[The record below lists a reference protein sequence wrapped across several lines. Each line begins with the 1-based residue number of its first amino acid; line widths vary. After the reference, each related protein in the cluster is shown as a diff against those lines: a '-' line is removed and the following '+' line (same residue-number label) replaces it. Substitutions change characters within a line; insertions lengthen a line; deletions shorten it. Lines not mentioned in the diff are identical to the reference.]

1 MEGVVKKML
10 RIDMAAKSARE
21 EEIGANYKGLG
32 GRGLTGHIVF
42 HEVPPS
48 ADPLGRENKLIFAA
62 GILAGTAVP
71 NNGRLS
77 VGAKSPLTNG
87 IKEANSGGA
96 AAQKIARL
104 GFQAI
109 VIENC
114 AEELTVVKVDRKGV
128 TFIPAS
134 SVKGLGNYDLIEN
147 LKAAHGNNAASISIG
162 PAGEMKLKT
171 ASVIVTTPDFK
182 PRTAARGGLG
192 AVMGSKNLKAIVID
206 DTGSEKMAVKDK
218 AGLKEAASQLSTTIL
233 ANPLVGVFKELGTP
247 ALVMLTQT
255 LGCLPTKNYSSGQ
268 FAGVEKIC
276 GERMAEII
284 KSRSNSQNTHRCMSG
299 CIVGCSNV
307 YTDEKGEEIV
317 SGLEYETIALNGS
330 NCMISDLDTIARI
343 NRLCNDIGVDTM
355 DVGAALAVGMEAGLL
370 RWGDGTAAL
379 GLIEEI
385 RKGTDRGLMIG
396 NGCKFTG
403 EKLGVKRIP
412 HVKGQSLSG
421 YDPRG
426 LKGTGVTYSTSPM
439 GADHTCGLVL
449 PNPADPSYSPVSA
462 TGQTAPSQFIQIYMA
477 ALDSLGVC
485 MMAGLPLLEAPGAE
499 QYLVASVAATTGESL
514 TQDYL
519 IELGK
524 KVLQTERAFNDT
536 AGFTTKDDRL
546 PEFFFK
552 EQLTPGNNVFDVPEN
567 EIDKVNRFA

>member
-1 MEGVVKKML
+1 MNKIL
-10 RIDMAAKSARE
+10 RIDMAAKTAKE
-21 EEIGANYKGLG
+21 EKIRDEYRGLG
-32 GRGLTGHIVF
+32 GRGLTARIITT
-42 HEVPPS
+42 EVPPM
-48 ADPLGRENKLIFAA
+48 ADPLGGENKLVFAP
-62 GILAGTAVP
+62 GILAGTIVP
-71 NNGRLS
+71 NTGRLS

-96 AAQKIARL
+96 AAQKLARL
-104 GFQAI
+104 GFQAV
-109 VIENC
+109 VIENS
-114 AEELTVVKVDRKGV
+114 AAELTTVTIDKNGV
-128 TFIPAS
+128 TFTPAS
-134 SVKGLGNYDLIEN
+134 SMKGLGNYELIEK
-147 LKAAHGNNAASISIG
+147 LKTTYGENISTISIG
-162 PAGEMKLKT
+162 PAGEMKLKA
-171 ASVIVTTPDFK
+171 ASVSVTTPDFY

-192 AVMGSKNLKAIVID
+192 AVMGSKNLKAVVVD
-206 DTGSEKMAVKDK
+206 DTGSDEIAVKDK
-218 AGLKEAASQLSTTIL
+218 AGLKEAVSQLSKTIL

-268 FAGVEKIC
+268 FAGAEKVC
-276 GERMAEII
+276 GENMAGII
-284 KSRSNSQNTHRCMSG
+284 KNRPNGQNTHRCMNG
-299 CIVGCSNV
+299 CIVGCSNI

-317 SGLEYETIALNGS
+317 SGFEYETIALAGS
-330 NCMISDLDTIARI
+330 NCMIDDLDTIAQI

-355 DVGAALAVGMEAGLL
+355 DIGGALAVGMEAGLL
-370 RWGDGTAAL
+370 GWGDGKAAV

-385 RKGTDRGLMIG
+385 HKGTDRGLMIG

-421 YDPRG
+421 YDPRA

-462 TGQTAPSQFIQIYMA
+462 TGQTAPSQFMQIYMA

-485 MMAGLPLLEAPGAE
+485 MMAGLPLLDAPGSE
-499 QYLVASVAATTGESL
+499 QYLVSSVAAITDEAL
-514 TQDYL
+514 AQDYL

-524 KVLQTERAFNDT
+524 KVLQTERAFNDA

-546 PEFFFK
+546 PEFFTK
-552 EQLTPGNNVFDVPEN
+552 EQLKPGDNVFDVPEG
-567 EIDKVNRFA
+567 EIDTVNRFA

>member
-1 MEGVVKKML
+1 MKKIL
-10 RIDMAAKSARE
+10 RIDMTARTAKE
-21 EEIGANYKGLG
+21 EEIGDEYRGRG
-32 GRGLTGHIVF
+32 GRGLTARIISM
-42 HEVPPS
+42 EVPPMT
-48 ADPLGRENKLIFAA
+48 DPLGGENKLVFAA
-62 GILAGTAVP
+62 GILAGTTVP
-71 NNGRLS
+71 NTGRLS

-109 VIENC
+109 VIEGI
-114 AEELTVVKVDRKGV
+114 ASELTTVRIAKNGV
-128 TFIPAS
+128 TFTPVS
-134 SVKGLGNYDLIEN
+134 SMKGLGNYELIEK
-147 LKAAHGNNAASISIG
+147 LKTTYGDNISTISIG
-162 PAGEMKLKT
+162 PAGEMKLKA
-171 ASVIVTTPDFK
+171 ASVSVTTPDFH

-192 AVMGSKNLKAIVID
+192 AVMGSKNLKAIIVD
-206 DTGSEKMAVKDK
+206 DTGSDEMAVKDK
-218 AGLKEAASQLSTTIL
+218 AGLKEAASQLSKTIL

-268 FAGVEKIC
+268 FAGAEKLS
-276 GERMAEII
+276 GENLAAII
-284 KSRSNSQNTHRCMSG
+284 KSSESTHRCMNG
-299 CIVGCSNV
+299 CIVGCSNI
-307 YTDEKGEEIV
+307 YTDEKGEMIV
-317 SGLEYETIALNGS
+317 SGFEYETIALAGS
-330 NCMISDLDTIARI
+330 NCMIDDLDTIAQI

-355 DVGAALAVGMEAGLL
+355 DIGAALAVGMEAGLL

-462 TGQTAPSQFIQIYMA
+462 AGQTAPSQFMQIYMA

-499 QYLVASVAATTGESL
+499 QYLVASVVAITGGSL
-514 TQDYL
+514 AQDYL

-524 KVLQTERAFNDT
+524 KVLRTERAFNDA

-546 PEFFFK
+546 PEFFTK
-552 EQLTPGNNVFDVPEN
+552 EHLKPGDHVFDVPER
-567 EIDKVNRFA
+567 EIDTVNRFA

>member
-1 MEGVVKKML
+1 MNKIL
-10 RIDMAAKSARE
+10 RIDMAAKTAKE
-21 EEIGANYKGLG
+21 EKIRDEYRGLG
-32 GRGLTGHIVF
+32 GRGLTARIITT
-42 HEVPPS
+42 EVPPM
-48 ADPLGRENKLIFAA
+48 ADPLGGENKLVFAP
-62 GILAGTAVP
+62 GILAGTIVP
-71 NNGRLS
+71 NTGRLS

-96 AAQKIARL
+96 AAQKLARL
-104 GFQAI
+104 GFQAV
-109 VIENC
+109 VIENS
-114 AEELTVVKVDRKGV
+114 AAELTTVTIDKNGV
-128 TFIPAS
+128 TFTPAS
-134 SVKGLGNYDLIEN
+134 SMKGLGNYELIEK
-147 LKAAHGNNAASISIG
+147 LKTTYGENISTISIG
-162 PAGEMKLKT
+162 PAGEMKLKA
-171 ASVIVTTPDFK
+171 ASVSVTTPDFY

-192 AVMGSKNLKAIVID
+192 AVMGSKNLKAVVVD
-206 DTGSEKMAVKDK
+206 DTGSDEIAVKDK
-218 AGLKEAASQLSTTIL
+218 AGLKEAVSQLSKTIL

-268 FAGVEKIC
+268 FAGAEKVC
-276 GERMAEII
+276 GENMAGII
-284 KSRSNSQNTHRCMSG
+284 KNRPNGQNTHRCMNG
-299 CIVGCSNV
+299 CIVGCSNI

-317 SGLEYETIALNGS
+317 SGFEYETIALAGS
-330 NCMISDLDTIARI
+330 NCMIDDLDTIAQI

-355 DVGAALAVGMEAGLL
+355 DIGAALAVGMEAELL
-370 RWGDGTAAL
+370 GWGDGKAAV

-421 YDPRG
+421 YDPRA

-462 TGQTAPSQFIQIYMA
+462 TGQTAPSQFMQIYMA

-485 MMAGLPLLEAPGAE
+485 MMAGLPLLDAPGSE
-499 QYLVASVAATTGESL
+499 QYLVASVAAITDEAL
-514 TQDYL
+514 AQDYL

-524 KVLQTERAFNDT
+524 KVLQTERAFNDA

-546 PEFFFK
+546 PEFFTK
-552 EQLTPGNNVFDVPEN
+552 EQLKPGDNVFDVPEG
-567 EIDKVNRFA
+567 EIDTVNRFA